1 MSYNVINLEDL
12 YNSKGEKDTR
22 NLFEDFECPLNKDVE
37 YFIKNKAIEKG
48 LRFAIR
54 EGGRT
59 VGSGVVADIVE

>member
-37 YFIKNKAIEKG
+37 YFIKNKAIEFSKQG
-48 LRFAIR
+48 IAKNIYCEYFIQK
-54 EGGRT
+54 
-59 VGSGVVADIVE
+59 

>member
-37 YFIKNKAIEKG
+37 YFIK
-48 LRFAIR
+48 IR
-54 EGGRT
+54 L
-59 VGSGVVADIVE
+59 